1 MCLEKMFIEI
11 EKIPL
16 SNPVSL
22 QVKDAYLCALRG
34 WGPSGYLKERIK
46 LLRWKTN
53 DRFLELEEIEID
65 VYRRFNQS
73 AASSVGTDAGR
84 KTIKFALESEQVQ
97 PQDLESLFDIKSVAV
112 RLASRLTGSIEEH
125 QSSQTIRSLA
135 ALESLAELSL
145 CEGEYSEAF
154 RLYLIIGFYFM
165 NGVDDDAISISI
177 APQRKK
183 SIDSSDEPHPYKFVL
198 ALIEEHKLHASCLSI
213 ESKDVKPS
221 EARSPEPAYEA
232 AVCLSKA
239 IKGEAFSPIIALIQ
253 LVGLELAG
261 TFLVDNLRPQSSD
274 YMACEA
280 PLPLDKV
287 ANCLKK
293 RPKLLHWYLH
303 QVFLHCP
310 ECYVTFP
317 HTIVPP
323 RGISELHSQHLGLY
337 INFDKGNAK
346 EVSESI
352 IISFLK
358 SAQKHGGAKPS
369 DARRLLEDRRKELM
383 TDRNSEI
390 GLFSIELAYAIE
402 KSGVGK
408 DDAVEVLRLYLEE
421 VGSLPLA
428 VQYVE
433 SVKENHGEMH
443 EVLMGILVDACSE
456 RQAIGDLLEVSAQ
469 YGGDVAALVAQI
481 PKGTLI
487 NGLIPKL
494 AAAVSNYQLR
504 LKMYQSTSLLYE
516 KDKVDSMRMYLHRS
530 RRGRLIDLST
540 PSGIRVIRNEKFA
553 VGEDHKKEE
562 IKFQKSKSRSLGCRF
577 TRSRQ
582 LRTISLR

>member
-1 MCLEKMFIEI
+1 M
-11 EKIPL
+11 
-16 SNPVSL
+16 
-22 QVKDAYLCALRG
+22 
-34 WGPSGYLKERIK
+34 
-46 LLRWKTN
+46 
-53 DRFLELEEIEID
+53 
-65 VYRRFNQS
+65 
-73 AASSVGTDAGR
+73 
-84 KTIKFALESEQVQ
+84 
-97 PQDLESLFDIKSVAV
+97 
-112 RLASRLTGSIEEH
+112 
-125 QSSQTIRSLA
+125 
-135 ALESLAELSL
+135 
-145 CEGEYSEAF
+145 
-154 RLYLIIGFYFM
+154 
-165 NGVDDDAISISI
+165 
-177 APQRKK
+177 
-183 SIDSSDEPHPYKFVL
+183 
-198 ALIEEHKLHASCLSI
+198 
-213 ESKDVKPS
+213 
-221 EARSPEPAYEA
+221 AR
-232 AVCLSKA
+232 
-239 IKGEAFSPIIALIQ
+239 
-253 LVGLELAG
+253 
-261 TFLVDNLRPQSSD
+261 
-274 YMACEA
+274 EA

-293 RPKLLHWYLH
+293 RPRLLHWYLH

-323 RGISELHSQHLGLY
+323 RGISELHSQHLRLY

-346 EVSESI
+346 EVSDSI

-383 TDRNSEI
+383 TNRNSET

-402 KSGVGK
+402 KSGIGK
-408 DDAVEVLRLYLEE
+408 DDAIEVLRLYLEE

-443 EVLMGILVDACSE
+443 EVLMGILVNACSE
-456 RQAIGDLLEVSAQ
+456 RQVIGDLLEVSAQ

-530 RRGRLIDLST
+530 RRGRLVDMST
-540 PSGIRVIRNEKFA
+540 PSGIRVIRNEKFV
-553 VGEDHKKEE
+553 VGKDHNKEE

-582 LRTISLR
+582 LRSISLG